1 MGWDSITNTMLIPR
15 KHDYLQIPFY
25 NRLGFNIMVETRR
38 LYSEEHALFLLS
50 TFTTDEKNKGRIRE
64 LEQEEG
70 SPTQLIDLL
79 LSLENKIVLILKQH
93 FFPESDFFGFH
104 FSPFTYIYH
113 KEDLG
118 FHSSAMG
125 ENPRLLLKVVRKA
138 IQTRAVSAHGDDP
151 ESLFLWSLTHLIL
164 RITFHPVA
172 FHQIFLHPLN
182 STILARLWWEW
193 YDYKSTAAVFMLFEN
208 GTVNYIK
215 MKEILGNDKDRD
227 VLKIPMLNFTFT
239 LTITMPAFLIEED
252 RKKSYLYFLAWP
264 NEMGVKSGYEGSSPS
279 TFFLLSNA
287 CLKEAFTIIILRV
300 GRVNGSREPGSG
312 TALKKH
318 SKRVQSLKFSIL
330 SPNLSSSSSSRRLS
344 I

>member
-1 MGWDSITNTMLIPR
+1 M
-15 KHDYLQIPFY
+15 
-25 NRLGFNIMVETRR
+25 
-38 LYSEEHALFLLS
+38 
-50 TFTTDEKNKGRIRE
+50 
-64 LEQEEG
+64 
-70 SPTQLIDLL
+70 
-79 LSLENKIVLILKQH
+79 
-93 FFPESDFFGFH
+93 
-104 FSPFTYIYH
+104 
-113 KEDLG
+113 
-118 FHSSAMG
+118 
-125 ENPRLLLKVVRKA
+125 KA

-151 ESLFLWSLTHLIL
+151 ESLFSGLLIL

-172 FHQIFLHPLN
+172 FHQIFLHPLACY
-182 STILARLWWEW
+182 TP
-193 YDYKSTAAVFMLFEN
+193 
-208 GTVNYIK
+208 K

-264 NEMGVKSGYEGSSPS
+264 KFND
-279 TFFLLSNA
+279 LS
-287 CLKEAFTIIILRV
+287 FTKRGLPYTEDMSQSRV

>member
-1 MGWDSITNTMLIPR
+1 SI
-15 KHDYLQIPFY
+15 
-25 NRLGFNIMVETRR
+25 
-38 LYSEEHALFLLS
+38 
-50 TFTTDEKNKGRIRE
+50 
-64 LEQEEG
+64 
-70 SPTQLIDLL
+70 
-79 LSLENKIVLILKQH
+79 
-93 FFPESDFFGFH
+93 FP
-104 FSPFTYIYH
+104 PFTYIYH

-118 FHSSAMG
+118 F
-125 ENPRLLLKVVRKA
+125 RLLL
-138 IQTRAVSAHGDDP
+138 AVSAHGDDP
-151 ESLFLWSLTHLIL
+151 ESLFSGLLIL

-172 FHQIFLHPLN
+172 FHQIFLHPLACY
-182 STILARLWWEW
+182 TP
-193 YDYKSTAAVFMLFEN
+193 
-208 GTVNYIK
+208 K

-264 NEMGVKSGYEGSSPS
+264 KFND
-279 TFFLLSNA
+279 LSFTKRGLPA

>member
-1 MGWDSITNTMLIPR
+1 M
-15 KHDYLQIPFY
+15 
-25 NRLGFNIMVETRR
+25 
-38 LYSEEHALFLLS
+38 
-50 TFTTDEKNKGRIRE
+50 
-64 LEQEEG
+64 
-70 SPTQLIDLL
+70 
-79 LSLENKIVLILKQH
+79 
-93 FFPESDFFGFH
+93 
-104 FSPFTYIYH
+104 
-113 KEDLG
+113 
-118 FHSSAMG
+118 
-125 ENPRLLLKVVRKA
+125 KA
-138 IQTRAVSAHGDDP
+138 IQTRA
-151 ESLFLWSLTHLIL
+151 LTHLIL

-172 FHQIFLHPLN
+172 FHQIFLHPLACY
-182 STILARLWWEW
+182 TP
-193 YDYKSTAAVFMLFEN
+193 
-208 GTVNYIK
+208 K

-239 LTITMPAFLIEED
+239 LTITMPAFLIESTSVERVNEED

-264 NEMGVKSGYEGSSPS
+264 KFND
-279 TFFLLSNA
+279 LSFTKRGLPA

>member
-1 MGWDSITNTMLIPR
+1 M
-15 KHDYLQIPFY
+15 
-25 NRLGFNIMVETRR
+25 
-38 LYSEEHALFLLS
+38 
-50 TFTTDEKNKGRIRE
+50 
-64 LEQEEG
+64 
-70 SPTQLIDLL
+70 
-79 LSLENKIVLILKQH
+79 
-93 FFPESDFFGFH
+93 
-104 FSPFTYIYH
+104 
-113 KEDLG
+113 
-118 FHSSAMG
+118 
-125 ENPRLLLKVVRKA
+125 KA

-151 ESLFLWSLTHLIL
+151 ESLFSGLLIL

-172 FHQIFLHPLN
+172 FHQIFLHPLACY
-182 STILARLWWEW
+182 TP
-193 YDYKSTAAVFMLFEN
+193 
-208 GTVNYIK
+208 K

-264 NEMGVKSGYEGSSPS
+264 NGVKSGYEGSSPS